1 MNEEMRKKIEDAV
14 EEYDNRRFEAARAE
28 YRDVRSSYLCITE
41 DGAVAEE
48 FNEALRMET
57 IGARFNLKAAYSN
70 LLNLLLEKEAT
81 DGNQISASRSE

>member
-14 EEYDNRRFEAARAE
+14 EEYDNKRFEAARAE
-28 YRDVRSSYLCITE
+28 YLDMGASYLHVTE

-48 FNEALRMET
+48 FNEEYRMKT
-57 IGARFNLKAAYSN
+57 IGTRFNLKAAYNN
-70 LLNLLLEKEAT
+70 LLNLLLEKEAR